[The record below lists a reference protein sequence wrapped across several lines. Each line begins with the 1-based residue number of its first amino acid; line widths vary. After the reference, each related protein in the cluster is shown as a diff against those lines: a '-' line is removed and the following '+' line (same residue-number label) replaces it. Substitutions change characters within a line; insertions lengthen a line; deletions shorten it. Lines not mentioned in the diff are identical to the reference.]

1 MASTS
6 STTTTTAATT
16 TARPRLRTLH
26 AKTSPFP
33 PAAARPA
40 YVVLT
45 LSPSDPAFQYLCFQN
60 FYCAAISVK
69 QRLPAAAAV
78 PVASSSGTT
87 ALSAALASSSLAS
100 STSSPSSSLGPT
112 ASKSKSKHVW
122 KRVFERKLMAS
133 PHHENDAQDWHTIH
147 VDEFGPAFAP
157 ASLTVLR
164 IYLEQPSPQWARHEL
179 RHVQL
184 LCHDDAPGGGG
195 GSGGAGDGAGN
206 RAGVGVGGGRS
217 GSSVSS
223 GGSGHGRGSGRGGGG
238 IEASSSKGCGR
249 SGSSGATGAGRRGGG
264 GGSQR
269 RPDLSRRLEGLWNTA
284 RQAEQQLAQFRESS
298 SISSNPL
305 QSLLR
310 GTSSNRSAV
319 EVVLSRH

>member
-1 MASTS
+1 MASSTS
-6 STTTTTAATT
+6 TTAAATA
-16 TARPRLRTLH
+16 ARPRLRTLH

-33 PAAARPA
+33 PSAARPA
-40 YVVLT
+40 YLLLT

-60 FYCAAISVK
+60 FYCASISVK
-69 QRLPAAAAV
+69 QRLPAAA
-78 PVASSSGTT
+78 PVASSSSGTT

-100 STSSPSSSLGPT
+100 SASSPSSSLGPT
-112 ASKSKSKHVW
+112 APKSKHVW

-147 VDEFGPAFAP
+147 VDEFGPAFDP

-206 RAGVGVGGGRS
+206 RAGVGAGGGRS
-217 GSSVSS
+217 GSSGSS
-223 GGSGHGRGSGRGGGG
+223 GSSGHGHGRGSGRGGGG
-238 IEASSSKGCGR
+238 IEASSSKGGGR
-249 SGSSGATGAGRRGGG
+249 SGSGATGAGRRGGG
-264 GGSQR
+264 GGSRQ